1 LFTLPEKVVL
11 RVKRCLVAV
20 ALKATYK
27 RKPQVTNSYNS
38 EHARRVVTEDIR
50 FADTPIVVDQQLTGS
65 SLLQCVATGTPQ
77 PEVSWWFHGKKIVPG
92 INVTVSLLVE
102 VLI

>member
-1 LFTLPEKVVL
+1 LFTLPVVAL
-11 RVKRCLVAV
+11 RVKRCLVTV

-27 RKPQVTNSYNS
+27 RKPQVINSY
-38 EHARRVVTEDIR
+38 ARRVVTEDIR

-92 INVTVSLLVE
+92 INVRVSLFVE